1 MRTALT
7 SLPCPID
14 DMIRTRV
21 YESGRKGG
29 KAQRSFRVKEFE
41 PQPCWA
47 RRLCWNCMFAFA
59 FTPACLNHRSEWR
72 PIKGSKDQR
81 GGEIVWKAKPFLFIS
96 HEHKL
101 EDLANRPLL
110 RMIDR
115 FFNRKFVHLSRF
127 KPVLFSHIFNRIHFL
142 FVRNSIMTLIFCFY
156 SQSPIAIDFD
166 NFVRTDF
173 LLKYH

>member
-41 PQPCWA
+41 PQSCWA

-101 EDLANRPLL
+101 ENLANRPLL
-110 RMIDR
+110 RITDR
-115 FFNRKFVHLSRF
+115 LFLIGNLYTYRGLNRSRYYS
-127 KPVLFSHIFNRIHFL
+127 VIY
-142 FVRNSIMTLIFCFY
+142 LIEFTFY
-156 SQSPIAIDFD
+156 SYVIQLWHWHRYFTFIA
-166 NFVRTDF
+166 NCR
-173 LLKYH
+173 